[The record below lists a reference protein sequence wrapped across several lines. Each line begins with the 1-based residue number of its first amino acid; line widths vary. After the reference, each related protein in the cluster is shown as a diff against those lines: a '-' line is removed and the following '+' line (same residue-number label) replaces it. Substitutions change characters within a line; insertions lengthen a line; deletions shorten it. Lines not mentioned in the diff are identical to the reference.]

1 MMKDKDSQFFTQQ
14 REKLSKQVNEYILSI
29 QGILDS
35 PLFAGLDQ
43 GNFKEDSKSLMNEC
57 EVSTFTKN
65 FKDAAPHIFSLAI
78 GGNEGLKTLRDQ
90 VYMEEVLKTRSILKF
105 MKKKLE
111 EGGEQSLDLVDFS
124 CAIKMIQEKNS
135 VLKALR
141 LPEPETQEQFIT
153 IDIKGTPTRVKIDL
167 AKLKDAIEFE
177 EMTEEE
183 LRLISEQEELEAA
196 TLASGKALGGQ
207 PTE

>member
-1 MMKDKDSQFFTQQ
+1 
-14 REKLSKQVNEYILSI
+14 
-29 QGILDS
+29 
-35 PLFAGLDQ
+35 
-43 GNFKEDSKSLMNEC
+43 
-57 EVSTFTKN
+57 
-65 FKDAAPHIFSLAI
+65 
-78 GGNEGLKTLRDQ
+78 
-90 VYMEEVLKTRSILKF
+90 
-105 MKKKLE
+105 
-111 EGGEQSLDLVDFS
+111 
-124 CAIKMIQEKNS
+124 MIQEKNS